1 MANIKS
7 VPPRSEETETDKLSK
22 LAWVQCENPECL
34 KWRRITRDE
43 AEILGEDDPWYCSMN
58 SDILHNNCDDEEED
72 YRSEEKMIQAF
83 GMKFAE
89 SCMCECTLVWAKM
102 DGYCKW
108 PGILCKDTEYGQYV
122 IQDTDGS
129 PLSYHVEFLGKA
141 HSHNWIPCRNI
152 ELYGFTDK
160 TMFEAK
166 PSVNKIKSA
175 GKRRSK
181 SGIIKK
187 TPRIQ
192 KQNYKQGA
200 VEDAIMEAND
210 LLKKTPS
217 NRRAALK
224 FTLDDSDP
232 EEAEDY
238 DAYNF
243 ADSPSHIITPKSCY
257 SSPKKT
263 VSSPKTPISK
273 TQSSNKKKSEISSKE
288 PKKVTQKRKSVSQS
302 APSDNTD
309 SKPSKHKKLSPN
321 EKLSNNKNSKTNSV
335 NTSNQFKSNECID
348 IPDYLTPDSPNS
360 DAPCSPL
367 SDISSRGNIV
377 NKQLN
382 ESVSLINHS
391 KEEKFQL
398 DIEMYRNN
406 ERAFEHDVIRFMKR
420 NSQTIR
426 ENPVWQNVPV
436 SLFEL
441 FLAVYERGGYEQV
454 TRSSRGGWNSI
465 YKEVTGVHK
474 SGGQVAKSFYY
485 KNLLPYELYISGQE
499 YAEYFKSENE
509 KKLPASKNE
518 SAIASKKHESNIYDS
533 ESSGKDSDSEGGLY
547 IDEESSYGQ
556 DGKQKSINKKLK
568 KDKNQKPSKNDKND
582 KFTPPFKEQKDQYYD
597 SDESDDDDD
606 DQLIRHEMKTL
617 SSEINNLMHL
627 KR

>member
-1 MANIKS
+1 MANIKTAS
-7 VPPRSEETETDKLSK
+7 SRSEETETDKLAK
-22 LAWVQCENPECL
+22 LAWVQCENPVCL

-43 AEILGEDDPWYCSMN
+43 AENLGDDDPWFCSMN

-72 YRSEEKMIQAF
+72 YRSEEKMIQQF

-89 SCMCECTLVWAKM
+89 SCMTEWTLVWAKM

-108 PGILCKDTEYGQYV
+108 PGMLCKDTEFGQYV

-141 HSHNWIPCRNI
+141 HSHNWIPTRNI

-160 TMFEAK
+160 TVFAAK
-166 PSVNKIKSA
+166 ETVKIKTS

-187 TPRIQ
+187 TPRVQ

-200 VEDAIMEAND
+200 VEDAIIEAND
-210 LLKKTPS
+210 LLKKTPLS
-217 NRRAALK
+217 RRSALK
-224 FTLDDSDP
+224 FTIDDSEP
-232 EEAEDY
+232 EDAEDY

-243 ADSPSHIITPKSCY
+243 ADSPTHANNPKSISTPKI
-257 SSPKKT
+257 SSPKISSPKISSPKVT
-263 VSSPKTPISK
+263 SQKKNVSSPKTQVVK
-273 TQSSNKKKSEISSKE
+273 TQNLINKKSAE
-288 PKKVTQKRKSVSQS
+288 PKKMTPQKRKSISQS
-302 APSDNTD
+302 IPSDNTD
-309 SKPSKHKKLSPN
+309 SKPSKHKQICVN
-321 EKLSNNKNSKTNSV
+321 EKLSNKNTKTNSV
-335 NTSNQFKSNECID
+335 NTANQFKNNEID

-382 ESVSLINHS
+382 ESVSLVNHS

-420 NSQTIR
+420 NNQTIR

-441 FLAVYERGGYEQV
+441 FLAVYERGGY
-454 TRSSRGGWNSI
+454 
-465 YKEVTGVHK
+465 
-474 SGGQVAKSFYY
+474 
-485 KNLLPYELYISGQE
+485 
-499 YAEYFKSENE
+499 
-509 KKLPASKNE
+509 
-518 SAIASKKHESNIYDS
+518 
-533 ESSGKDSDSEGGLY
+533 
-547 IDEESSYGQ
+547 
-556 DGKQKSINKKLK
+556 
-568 KDKNQKPSKNDKND
+568 
-582 KFTPPFKEQKDQYYD
+582 
-597 SDESDDDDD
+597 
-606 DQLIRHEMKTL
+606 
-617 SSEINNLMHL
+617 
-627 KR
+627 